1 MKVKSCVQLFATP
14 WTIQSMEFS
23 RPKYWSGEPF
33 PSPGD
38 LPDSGIKSRS
48 PVLQVDS
55 LPAEPLGKPQ
65 NTGMDSLSLF
75 QWIFLTQ
82 DSNCGLL
89 HCRQIL
95 NQLSYQG
102 SPPNHWT
109 AGFPRNPY
117 INLASYPVSCAVMQ
131 GHWTLL
137 SKFHPDTEGA
147 VWACPCS
154 SHMPH
159 VGPGSLLFL
168 LPSYPEASK

>member
-1 MKVKSCVQLFATP
+1 
-14 WTIQSMEFS
+14 MEFS